1 MEGCSSL
8 KQKRSALSG
17 LKDRFGKIHH
27 VAVVESGFQDVHKR
41 SEWSFTVC
49 ALNQKI
55 IDKTISQIEQFVR
68 LDIDAE
74 VIRFFRERM

>member
-1 MEGCSSL
+1 MVFYCL
-8 KQKRSALSG
+8 RP
-17 LKDRFGKIHH
+17 
-27 VAVVESGFQDVHKR
+27 
-41 SEWSFTVC
+41 
-49 ALNQKI
+49 NQKI